1 MILIMNL
8 MRINILIIMHETTE
22 QKSVKIS
29 IYAGQQVHVNK
40 ISDCIKMSVIM
51 HNSKNLICL

>member
-1 MILIMNL
+1 
-8 MRINILIIMHETTE
+8 MHETIE